1 MRQRLQHVRR
11 ACELREGGVFV
22 FLDRRECGGGGF
34 DHLLCVGK
42 DAALGAE
49 LLFFTGLQFGGRDF
63 VDLIFEKIEAQR
75 PILLRTRQIFQ
86 VAGGGAPGA
95 ECGACLLEQR
105 IVFAVLIDQ
114 FAIALT
120 GDAQMGIAL
129 SVDFEDRLHR
139 GLELA
144 NREDRSVD
152 RNAAASAGGD
162 LALHD
167 HL

>member
-11 ACELREGGVFV
+11 ACELCQGRVLV
-22 FLDRRECGGGGF
+22 LLDRRECACGGL
-34 DHLLCVGK
+34 DHLLRVRE

-49 LLFFTGLQFGGRDF
+49 LLFFTGLQFRGRDF
-63 VDLIFEKIEAQR
+63 VDLIFQKIEAQR
-75 PILLRTRQIFQ
+75 SILLRTRQIFQ
-86 VAGGGAPGA
+86 RAGGIAPGA
-95 ECGACLLEQR
+95 ERGGRLFEKR
-105 IVFAVLIDQ
+105 IVSAVLIDQ
-114 FAIALT
+114 FAITLT
-120 GDAQMGIAL
+120 GDAQMRVAL
-129 SVDFEDRLHR
+129 SVDFEERFHR

-152 RNAAASAGGD
+152 RNASASAGGD